1 MSGTITVHGQRHYG
15 NEPFTKKNLS
25 LQITLPPGL
34 QKNNFR
40 VAGAIESVVLPN
52 GANQISLSGFAMNA
66 SVVALGMVDGV
77 TMQVQV
83 YNLPYDIMAML
94 AGYGNKGVFV
104 FDADD
109 SAAGGSGGIDI
120 ELFASE
126 RTTATAQTDADFR
139 KTAASRVF
147 YGTLLAAEAD
157 FSSTPTP
164 SLTIIANAL
173 HASRLTV
180 AEPISIKGEAK
191 AADLFAE
198 LARKMGLTFENN
210 GVDAV
215 VNDPYYAGSLWD
227 QVRELCE
234 DIACDY
240 IVDNGVLAVCAAG
253 VARDGVVST
262 VSSRNGLIGY
272 PSFDGSG
279 IVFRTIYRP
288 NFQYLGPVNV
298 KSDFPNATGTYRI
311 YYIAHHLSCQMP
323 GGPWETEIKAS
334 FQGAPAGETYVP
346 PEGND

>member
-1 MSGTITVHGQRHYG
+1 MSDSITVHGQRHYG
-15 NEPFTKKNLS
+15 NEPFTKKSLS

-40 VAGAIESVVLPN
+40 TGDIESVVLPN

-66 SVVALGMVDGV
+66 SVVAMGMVDGV

-83 YNLPYDIMAML
+83 YNLPYDILAML
-94 AGYGNKGVFV
+94 AGYGNRGVFV
-104 FDADD
+104 FDASN

-126 RTTATAQTDADFR
+126 LTTATAQTDKDQR

-147 YGTLLAAEAD
+147 SGTLISAEAD

-164 SLTIIANAL
+164 SLTIVANAL
-173 HASRLTV
+173 HAYRLTA

-191 AADLFAE
+191 AQNLFAS
-198 LARKMGLTFENN
+198 LASKMGLTFENN

-215 VNDPYYAGSLWD
+215 VNNPYYAGSLWD
-227 QVRELCE
+227 QVRELAE
-234 DIACDY
+234 DTACDY

-262 VSSRNGLIGY
+262 VSTRNGLIGY
-272 PSFDGSG
+272 PSFDGRG

-288 NFQYLGPVNV
+288 NFQYLGPVKV
-298 KSDFPNATGTYRI
+298 QSSFPNATGTYRI
-311 YYIAHHLSCQMP
+311 YSIAHHLSCQMP
-323 GGPWETEIKAS
+323 GGPWETEIKCG
-334 FQGAPAGETYVP
+334 FQGAAAGEAYVP